1 MTSPSA
7 CPPDPLWNTPLSV
20 PSPPHICQFA
30 PPERLL
36 NLGTY
41 RSAEFKEKNTR
52 WGWLLSCSCRPL
64 LPLILH
70 CVTANQKG
78 MWRPPPPP
86 LSLLYIIFSMPLLAI
101 QCSGNFR
108 TSTGVSCQPSGFSRR
123 SIWLDGALPSGLAS
137 LCRPTCLCS
146 SASKPHFVHAPGKQP
161 YPDLNITLNRSSG
174 PFCWRSCD
182 WLTFGKCNWR

>member
-1 MTSPSA
+1 MQSLKKRTHDGA
-7 CPPDPLWNTPLSV
+7 GYCHVAVGLFCLSFYTAWQ
-20 PSPPHICQFA
+20 PI
-30 PPERLL
+30 R
-36 NLGTY
+36 
-41 RSAEFKEKNTR
+41 KEC
-52 WGWLLSCSCRPL
+52 GD
-64 LPLILH
+64 
-70 CVTANQKG
+70 
-78 MWRPPPPP
+78 PPP

-174 PFCWRSCD
+174 PFCWRSDVWKMQLKIRLFFCCFFFF
-182 WLTFGKCNWR
+182 LFQYKCFFFALKIHKTLRQS